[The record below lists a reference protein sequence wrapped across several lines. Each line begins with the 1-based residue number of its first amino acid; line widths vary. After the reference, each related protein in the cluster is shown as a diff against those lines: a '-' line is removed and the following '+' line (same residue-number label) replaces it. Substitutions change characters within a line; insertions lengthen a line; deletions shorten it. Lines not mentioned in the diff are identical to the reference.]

1 MRSVAAGAA
10 LAVFLSRA
18 AALPP
23 IVLEHFPIGLPGVD
37 ASNAALI
44 AALDHKGAFYTQCC
58 DSTIVA
64 FTGETAER
72 GGTTLFCPAPPDF
85 PTCFITAG
93 CVCGYE
99 HPTGASYV
107 VNGNYLGSL
116 VGPSILSYDG
126 HAGYDYGYPAATPLV
141 ATKAGMLCKA
151 LEDFINGRQGFP
163 TAWDKF
169 HTFYVDHGTVAGAG
183 FASWYLHASVLEGA
197 LASLTPGSCAPVA
210 SGQVIARV
218 GNQGTI
224 LPHLHFEV
232 RRYVP
237 ADGPEAATSKVVDPY
252 GWTGS
257 TPDPWEDPQENPQA
271 AYNPTSL
278 WGSGGPPPA
287 CSPAPLAGCTVGSKS
302 RLSMRHRPPA
312 GQDRLSWRFRG
323 AAVDPADLGDPRVDT
338 RFALCF
344 YASTPASLEVPA
356 GSLCSG
362 DPCWRGL
369 GRPPGSKGFR
379 YWDPAAAT
387 DGVSRVLLHP
397 GDVRQG
403 RADLDGRGD
412 QLTLPALPV
421 GFPLRV
427 QLQGGNG
434 SCFEATFSAA
444 GVTRNDARLFLGR
457 ADAAAVRGTVPGQ

>member
-1 MRSVAAGAA
+1 MCRAAIPHLLATKGNIERASQLRRRRGGWIGASASGDNWRMRIVAAGAA

-18 AALPP
+18 AAMPP

-37 ASNAALI
+37 ASNAALL
-44 AALDHKGAFYTQCC
+44 AALDHKGTFYTQCC
-58 DSTIVA
+58 DTTIVV

-85 PTCFITAG
+85 PICFITPG

-151 LEDFINGRQGFP
+151 VEDFINGHQGFP

-183 FASWYLHASVLEGA
+183 FASWYLHASALEGA

-237 ADGPEAATSKVVDPY
+237 ADGPEAATSQVVDPY

-271 AYNPTSL
+271 AYNPPSL
-278 WGSGGPPPA
+278 WGERRATTGVCPRPAGRMHGRQQEPARGAGSDAGGTGSAVVELPGRDGRPGRPRRPA
-287 CSPAPLAGCTVGSKS
+287 CRYPVRAVPLRIDARV
-302 RLSMRHRPPA
+302 A
-312 GQDRLSWRFRG
+312 RG
-323 AAVDPADLGDPRVDT
+323 A
-338 RFALCF
+338 
-344 YASTPASLEVPA
+344 
-356 GSLCSG
+356 
-362 DPCWRGL
+362 
-369 GRPPGSKGFR
+369 GR
-379 YWDPAAAT
+379 
-387 DGVSRVLLHP
+387 
-397 GDVRQG
+397 Q
-403 RADLDGRGD
+403 
-412 QLTLPALPV
+412 
-421 GFPLRV
+421 PL
-427 QLQGGNG
+427 
-434 SCFEATFSAA
+434 
-444 GVTRNDARLFLGR
+444 
-457 ADAAAVRGTVPGQ
+457 